1 MTQIAFN
8 GVGIDLGGVM
18 LLDDVTFTI
27 ARGERWGVLGRNGS
41 GKTTLFNLAAG
52 RIAPTRGSIYRE
64 GGLRLTLLDQHRE
77 FGEDTTLWEAAATP
91 FAALRALEHSLAE
104 QAHDL
109 ADGGDAALERYGR
122 DLERFEREGGYTYA
136 ARVDAILDGLG
147 FDHQAARH
155 RQVRELSGGE
165 RGRLALAQQLAAPA
179 DVLLLDE
186 PTNHLDLDTTRW
198 LERYLR
204 DLASTVVVVSHDRA
218 FLDAVVDH
226 ILHVEHHTA
235 TPYSGGYRAFVEQ
248 RTQRR
253 LAQQRAFE
261 IQQKNIAA
269 EEDYIRR
276 NIAGQNSRQAKGR
289 RTRLA
294 RLPRLS
300 PPPGEA
306 GAMAL
311 RLEPSSRG
319 GDQVLV
325 AENARLEIGG
335 RTLLDRFTARV
346 TRGEVIGLIGANG
359 AGKSTLVRA
368 IIGER
373 TLDGGSIRVG
383 ESIDVAYYRQ
393 DMSQVPPER
402 TLFSII
408 HDLRPLW
415 NRGQV
420 QGHLGRFDFSGDSV
434 QRTAGSLSGG
444 EQARVALAILM
455 LTRANFLIL
464 DEPTNH
470 LDVESIEAL
479 EDALREFDGTLL
491 LVSHDRALLD
501 ELVDRVWHLDDGR
514 IKDYPGTFAEW
525 QAQHE
530 EELAA
535 GAASRQQRVQQER
548 ADQRNAAQR
557 RAASQ
562 KSARPNLRSL
572 RADAEAAELAVHAI
586 EARLA
591 ELREALADPSLYT
604 NEAGVSE
611 SRRLDAERQQ
621 AEKELE
627 AAFAQWAEAGD
638 ALAEAEAAIAGYSG

>member
-8 GVGIDLGGVM
+8 GVGIDLGGIM

-52 RIAPTRGSIYRE
+52 RMAPSRGSVYRE
-64 GGLRLTLLDQHRE
+64 AGLRLTLLDQHRE

-104 QAHDL
+104 QAHAL
-109 ADGGDAALERYGR
+109 ADGGDAALERYGH

-147 FDHQAARH
+147 FDHQAARQ

-204 DLASTVVVVSHDRA
+204 DLDSTVVVVSHDRA

-226 ILHVEHHTA
+226 VLHVEHRTA
-235 TPYSGGYRAFVEQ
+235 TSYSGGYRAFVEQ

-253 LAQQRAFE
+253 LAQQRAYE
-261 IQQKNIAA
+261 IQQKTISA

-335 RTLLDRFTARV
+335 RTLLERFTARV
-346 TRGEVIGLIGANG
+346 TRGEVIGLIGPNG

-373 TLDGGSIRVG
+373 PLDGGSIRIG

-455 LTRANFLIL
+455 LSRANFLIL

-479 EDALREFDGTLL
+479 EDALRGFDGTLL

-514 IKDYPGTFAEW
+514 IKDYPGAFAEW
-525 QAQHE
+525 QAQND

-535 GAASRQQRVQQER
+535 AEASRHQRTQQER
-548 ADQRNAAQR
+548 ADQRNAAHR
-557 RAASQ
+557 RASTP
-562 KSARPNLRSL
+562 KGARPDLRSL
-572 RADAEAAELAVHAI
+572 REGVEAAELNVHAI

-591 ELREALADPSLYT
+591 ALRDALEDPALYT

-611 SRRLDAERQQ
+611 SRRLDAERHQ

-627 AAFAQWAEAGD
+627 AAFARWAEAGD
-638 ALAEAEAAIAGYSG
+638 TLAEAESALGDKRH

>member
-8 GVGIDLGGVM
+8 GVGIDLGGITIF
-18 LLDDVTFTI
+18 DDVTFTV
-27 ARGERWGVLGRNGS
+27 ARGDRWGILGRNGT

-52 RIAPTRGSIYRE
+52 RLEPSRGSIARAS
-64 GGLRLTLLDQHRE
+64 GLRLTLLDQHRE
-77 FGEDTTLWEAAATP
+77 FGDDTTLWDAAATP
-91 FAALRALEHSLAE
+91 FAALRALERSLAE
-104 QAHDL
+104 QAHAL
-109 ADGGDAALERYGR
+109 ADGDEAALERYGR

-155 RQVRELSGGE
+155 RRVGELSGGE

-179 DVLLLDE
+179 DILLLDE

-204 DLASTVVVVSHDRA
+204 ELDGTVLVVSHDRA
-218 FLDAVVDH
+218 FLDAVADH
-226 ILHVEHHTA
+226 VLHLENGTA
-235 TPYSGGYRAFVEQ
+235 VPYTGGYRAFVEQ
-248 RTQRR
+248 RSQRR
-253 LAQQRAFE
+253 LAQQRAYE
-261 IQQKNIAA
+261 NQQKVIAA
-269 EEDYIRR
+269 EEEYIRR

-300 PPPGEA
+300 PPPGEG

-311 RLEPSSRG
+311 RLEPDSRG

-325 AENARLEIGG
+325 AEDVRLEVGG
-335 RTLLDRFTARV
+335 RVLVENFTARV
-346 TRGEVIGLIGANG
+346 TRGEVIGLIGPNG

-373 TLDGGSIRVG
+373 ALDGGNLKVG

-393 DMSQVPPER
+393 DLSQVPPDR
-402 TLFSII
+402 TIFSII

-420 QGHLGRFDFSGDSV
+420 QAHLGRFDFSGDSV

-444 EQARVALAILM
+444 ERARVALAILM
-455 LTRANFLIL
+455 LSRANFLIL

-479 EDALREFDGTLL
+479 EDALRDYDGTLL
-491 LVSHDRALLD
+491 LVSHDRALLE
-501 ELVDRVWHLDDGR
+501 ELVDRIWYLEDGR
-514 IKDYPGTFAEW
+514 IQDYPGTFADW
-525 QAQHE
+525 QAQRDAA
-530 EELAA
+530 LAA
-535 GAASRQQRVQQER
+535 AAALQQER
-548 ADQRNAAQR
+548 AQKQRDEERKTVRQ

-562 KSARPNLRSL
+562 RRSGADLRSL
-572 RADAEAAELAVHAI
+572 RAEVEETERVVHEL

-591 ELREALADPSLYT
+591 ELRTKLADPSLYT
-604 NEAGVSE
+604 SEAGVIE
-611 SRRLDAERQQ
+611 SRRLDAERIEV
-621 AEKELE
+621 EKQLE
-627 AAFAQWAEAGD
+627 HAFARWAEAGD
-638 ALAEAEAAIAGYSG
+638 ALAEAEAANAAAR

>member
-1 MTQIAFN
+1 MTQLAFN

-41 GKTTLFNLAAG
+41 GKTTLFKLAAG
-52 RIAPTRGSIYRE
+52 QLAPSRGSIYRE
-64 GGLRLTLLDQHRE
+64 SALKLTLLDQHRE
-77 FGEDTTLWEAAATP
+77 FGEETTLWEAAATP

-104 QAHDL
+104 QAHAL
-109 ADGGDAALERYGR
+109 GDGGEAALERYGR

-179 DVLLLDE
+179 DILLLDE
-186 PTNHLDLDTTRW
+186 PTNHLDLDTTQW

-204 DLASTVVVVSHDRA
+204 DLDSTVLVVSHDRA
-218 FLDAVVDH
+218 FLDTVADH
-226 ILHVEHHTA
+226 ILHVEHRTA
-235 TPYSGGYRAFVEQ
+235 TAYAGGYRAFVEQ

-253 LAQQRAFE
+253 LAQQRAYE
-261 IQQKNIAA
+261 IQQKTIAA

-289 RTRLA
+289 RTKLA

-325 AENARLEIGG
+325 TENARLEIPG
-335 RTLLDRFTARV
+335 RTLLDRFSTRV
-346 TRGEVIGLIGANG
+346 ARGEVIGLIGPNG

-373 TLDGGSIRVG
+373 PLDGGNLKIG

-393 DMSQVPPER
+393 DLSQVPPER
-402 TLFSII
+402 TIFSII

-420 QGHLGRFDFSGDSV
+420 QAHLGRFDFSGDSV

-455 LTRANFLIL
+455 LSRANFLIL

-479 EDALREFDGTLL
+479 EDALRDFDGTLL

-501 ELVDRVWHLDDGR
+501 ELVDRVWFLDDGT
-514 IKDYPGTFAEW
+514 IQDYPGTFGEW
-525 QAQHE
+525 QIQRDEVREAE
-530 EELAA
+530 AA
-535 GAASRQQRVQQER
+535 ARQEREQQRRDDE
-548 ADQRNAAQR
+548 R
-557 RAASQ
+557 RAARRRS
-562 KSARPNLRSL
+562 STSGGRPDVRAL
-572 RADAEAAELAVHAI
+572 RADVEEAEIVVHEL
-586 EARLA
+586 EARIA
-591 ELREALADPSLYT
+591 ALREALADPALYT
-604 NEAGVSE
+604 DEAGVSE
-611 SRRLDAERQQ
+611 SRRLDAERVE

-627 AAFAQWAEAGD
+627 AAFARWAEAGD
-638 ALAEAEAAIAGYSG
+638 ALAAAEGASAARS

>member
-1 MTQIAFN
+1 MTQLAFN
-8 GVGIDLGGVM
+8 GVGIDLGGVT
-18 LLDDVTFTI
+18 LLDGVTFTV

-52 RIAPTRGSIYRE
+52 RLEPSRGSISRASA
-64 GGLRLTLLDQHRE
+64 LRLTLLDQHRE
-77 FGEDTTLWEAAATP
+77 FGAGTTLWDAAASP

-104 QAHDL
+104 QAHALGEGD
-109 ADGGDAALERYGR
+109 DAAMERYGR

-147 FDHQAARH
+147 FDHHAARH

-165 RGRLALAQQLAAPA
+165 LGRLALAQQLAAPA
-179 DVLLLDE
+179 DILLLDE

-204 DLASTVVVVSHDRA
+204 ELDSTVLVVSHDRA
-218 FLDAVVDH
+218 FLDAVADH
-226 ILHVEHHTA
+226 ILHVEHRTA
-235 TPYSGGYRAFVEQ
+235 VPYTGGYRAFVEQ

-253 LAQQRAFE
+253 LSQQRAYE
-261 IQQKNIAA
+261 NQQKTIAA

-311 RLEPSSRG
+311 RLEPASRG

-335 RTLLDRFTARV
+335 RTLLRTFSSRI
-346 TRGEVIGLIGANG
+346 TRGEVIGLVGPNG

-373 TLDGGSIRVG
+373 ALDGGSIKVG

-393 DMSQVPPER
+393 DLSQVPPDR
-402 TLFSII
+402 TIYSII

-420 QGHLGRFDFSGDSV
+420 QNHLGRFDFSGDSV

-455 LTRANFLIL
+455 LSRANFLIL

-479 EDALREFDGTLL
+479 EDALREYQGTLL

-501 ELVDRVWHLDDGR
+501 ELVDRVWYLEDGR
-514 IKDYPGTFAEW
+514 ILDYPGTFADW
-525 QAQHE
+525 QTQHE
-530 EELAA
+530 EQRAA
-535 GAASRQQRVQQER
+535 AAASQQER
-548 ADQRNAAQR
+548 EQKQREEER
-557 RAASQ
+557 RVARRRTASQ
-562 KSARPNLRSL
+562 KGGRVDLRML
-572 RADAEAAELAVHAI
+572 RADAEEAELAVHEL

-591 ELREALADPSLYT
+591 ELRTALADPTLYT
-604 NEAGVSE
+604 SEAGVSE
-611 SRRLDAERQQ
+611 SRRLDLERLE
-621 AEKELE
+621 AEKQLEL
-627 AAFAQWAEAGD
+627 AFARWAEAGD
-638 ALAEAEAAIAGYSG
+638 ALAQAEAAGAASR